1 MTTQSTSSST
11 DFFRSMSEE
20 DIAQSLRRLRS
31 VFQGNYGHNPII
43 EDGRPIGRMTMQGN
57 VVHATFRGSVNSAW
71 EIASCI
77 NMRKALLGDIGIE
90 GQVHAGIYS
99 AFTKI
104 KKTIADHT
112 TYFSQISQTQPKDL
126 TFIIEGYS
134 RGSGLAI
141 LVAAYLAHKFTP
153 DRIGVLTYSSMN
165 ILSEQ
170 AARDYANKIGKSN
183 HLSFTCREDLVP
195 RLITPGRLGFSSVGE
210 PLLFSANDSPS
221 FEKRV
226 AMREYTYLADQVI
239 IATVVKTVVS
249 ASTWEAH
256 MPQTYEEA
264 APEVFQRYISS
275 KL

>member
-1 MTTQSTSSST
+1 MTIQSTSSST
-11 DFFRSMSEE
+11 DFFRSMTRE
-20 DIAQSLRRLRS
+20 DITQSLRRLRS

-43 EDGRPIGRMTMQGN
+43 EDGRFIGRTTMQGN
-57 VVHATFRGSVNSAW
+57 VVHVTFRGSVNSAF

-77 NMRKALLGDIGIE
+77 NMRKIILDDVGIE

-104 KKTIADHT
+104 KNTIVDHINH
-112 TYFSQISQTQPKDL
+112 FSQISQTKPKDL
-126 TFIIEGYS
+126 TYIIEGYS
-134 RGSGLAI
+134 RGSGLAT
-141 LVAAYLAHKFTP
+141 LVAVYLAHKFTP
-153 DRIGVLTYSSMN
+153 DRLGVLTFSSMN

-170 AARDYANKIGKSN
+170 AAHDYTNKIGKNN
-183 HLSFTCREDLVP
+183 HLNFTCLEDLVP
-195 RLITPGRLGFSSVGE
+195 KLITPGRLGFSPVGE
-210 PLLFSANDSPS
+210 ALLFSANESPS

-226 AMREYTYLADQVI
+226 AMRQYTYLADQII

-256 MPQTYEEA
+256 MPQTYEEG
-264 APEVFQRYISS
+264 APKVFERYIAS